1 MALFPEPG
9 VNCPVKQLPG
19 ISFRG
24 LESGVGRELIWI
36 MKWFFKLGI
45 LALFLLVPMVTT
57 GAQQA
62 PRLDE
67 PVQPHPEGD
76 AAIARLKSPF
86 CPGMMLEV
94 CPSPQAKLLRDS
106 IQALAWN
113 GAPAD
118 SLVEW
123 MLANHGEE
131 YRAVPLVAGTGLWA
145 WIMPPLAL
153 LGGLIVVAMA
163 LHHFRT
169 RKEGQEEKA
178 VQISSEDES
187 VLEEA
192 LKELKDSEEVPF

>member
-1 MALFPEPG
+1 M
-9 VNCPVKQLPG
+9 
-19 ISFRG
+19 
-24 LESGVGRELIWI
+24 ELIWI
-36 MKWFFKLGI
+36 MKWFFKPGI
-45 LALFLLVPMVTT
+45 PAVSILLLAGVV

-76 AAIARLKSPF
+76 AAISRLKSPF

-94 CPSPQAKLLRDS
+94 CPSPQAKFLRDS
-106 IQALAWN
+106 LQAMAWS

-123 MLANHGEE
+123 MLANHGDQ
-131 YRAVPLVAGTGLWA
+131 YRAVPRVAGTGLWA

-153 LGGLIVVAMA
+153 LGGFIIVAMV
-163 LHHFRT
+163 LQHFRV
-169 RKEGQEEKA
+169 RREAQKETQA
-178 VQISSEDES
+178 QISSEDES

-192 LKELKDSEEVPF
+192 LKELRDSEEVPF